1 MATGLLA
8 LLDDVATIAKVAAAS
23 LDDTAAA
30 AAKAGAKA
38 AAVVVDDAAVTPR
51 YAAGFAAE
59 RELPIVMKIAMGSL
73 RNKLLYLLPA
83 ALALSAVAPWA
94 ITPLLMAGAAYL
106 CFEGAEK
113 VHDWLAPHDDHA
125 IEEDTSIDAAELE
138 RTMVAG
144 AIRTDLILS
153 SEIMAITL
161 AAVSE
166 EPFIERAI
174 VLAVVG
180 VGITFVVYGG
190 VGLIVKT
197 DDFGAFLA
205 RSRVAPLRM
214 IGRGLVIGMP
224 PFLHVLGIVGTL
236 AMLWVG
242 GGILLHGADKY
253 GLGGPSA
260 FLHGWAVAAAGLAG
274 PVAEWVVTTTGSA
287 IVGLSLGGL
296 ILAVISLARRRFFPR
311 KSIPPL
317 ADRPPID

>member
-23 LDDTAAA
+23 LDDAT
-30 AAKAGAKA
+30 
-38 AAVVVDDAAVTPR
+38 
-51 YAAGFAAE
+51 GFAAD

-83 ALALSAVAPWA
+83 ALALSAFAPWA

-113 VHDWLAPHDDHA
+113 VHEWIAPHDEHA
-125 IEEDTSIDAAELE
+125 ADPSESADAVELE

-161 AAVSE
+161 ASVAD
-166 EPFIERAI
+166 EPFVERAI

-180 VGITFVVYGG
+180 VGITLAVYGG

-205 RSRVAPLRM
+205 RSRMAPTRV
-214 IGRGLVIGMP
+214 IGRGLVLGMP
-224 PFLHVLGIVGTL
+224 PFLRVLGVVGTL

-242 GGILLHGADKY
+242 GGILLHGAEKY
-253 GLGGPSA
+253 GLGAPYER
-260 FLHGWAVAAAGLAG
+260 LHGWAQAAGRLAG
-274 PVAEWVVTTTGSA
+274 PIAEWAVTAAGSGVVGWA
-287 IVGLSLGGL
+287 LGGVIL
-296 ILAVISLARRRFFPR
+296 LAISFARMRIVKRSLAV
-311 KSIPPL
+311 KSHT
-317 ADRPPID
+317 D